1 MRLCSENQTT
11 AWHKPLGQDPKK
23 NKPFVLPVP
32 VVMRAIA
39 GVLGLCLA
47 VLAGWI
53 LFVDEPFGGE
63 PLAVVS
69 AVTAPQGKPAG
80 EPGATPKPHAAP
92 PLALPEGD
100 KPAGKTQTVNARSN
114 RQRHGINP
122 MPT

>member
-39 GVLGLCLA
+39 GVLGLCVA
-47 VLAGWI
+47 VLVGWI

-63 PLAVVS
+63 PMAVVS
-69 AVTAPQGKPAG
+69 AVTAPQGNKASEQAARTGTKPD
-80 EPGATPKPHAAP
+80 ATA
-92 PLALPEGD
+92 PLALADGD
-100 KPAGKTQTVNARSN
+100 KPAGKTATIIDGS
-114 RQRHGINP
+114 
-122 MPT
+122 T